1 MNSLGFLALN
11 QHKYAC
17 FTMPL
22 SKLSNGTKKKKTT
35 HPRCKMLGRKLNI
48 KINIYI

>member
-1 MNSLGFLALN
+1 MNSLGFLALK

-22 SKLSNGTKKKKTT
+22 SKLSNGTKKKENYSSSMQNVGKETQ
-35 HPRCKMLGRKLNI
+35 
-48 KINIYI
+48 Y